1 MLIVNYYCPHLL
13 QQKSSQHTFFFVG
26 FSCLINS
33 KLSFQSLSF
42 PPDGELY
49 TGTVSNF
56 QGNEPV
62 IYKSL
67 GQGAALKTENS
78 LKWLQGK
85 LHSPHQTGR
94 HFPATHFPLCTQQ
107 NR

>member
-1 MLIVNYYCPHLL
+1 MILIGNL
-13 QQKSSQHTFFFVG
+13 TT
-26 FSCLINS
+26 SCLS
-33 KLSFQSLSF
+33 

-85 LHSPHQTGR
+85 VIRVADFFSFLFCFLFLFPPHDTVPIL
-94 HFPATHFPLCTQQ
+94 FSAQQ
-107 NR
+107 ISLEK